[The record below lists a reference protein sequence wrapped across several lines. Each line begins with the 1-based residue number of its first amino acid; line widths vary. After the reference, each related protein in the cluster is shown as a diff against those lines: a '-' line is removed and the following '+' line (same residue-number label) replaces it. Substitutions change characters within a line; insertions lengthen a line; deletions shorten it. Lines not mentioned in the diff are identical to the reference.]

1 MIIVAGKV
9 TLRPGALA
17 PLKPAMKAM
26 VATSRAEKGCLA
38 YHYGPDMS
46 DADSFLVLEKWES
59 RAAFGAHLETPHLKA
74 WRAALLGAGLV
85 SRDLV
90 AIDAA
95 QAETV

>member
-1 MIIVAGKV
+1 
-9 TLRPGALA
+9 
-17 PLKPAMKAM
+17 
-26 VATSRAEKGCLA
+26 
-38 YHYGPDMS
+38 MS